1 MGTTVSIKC
10 YIPKEFSCREKT
22 SIHRLNRN
30 GEEVKGKDLRKKYSF
45 SNEDILQIKALGL
58 TLADV
63 DKQLTTYRRGATFL
77 KLVRPCIPGDGIR
90 SFSAVERNRLIK
102 RYDTEATKHSILK
115 FVPASGAASRMFAAW
130 FTAAQQG
137 SFGNTGLDRSFFADL
152 RKMPFYPTLEKDD
165 AVRLMLKKRN
175 VKTVLDR
182 ILLANGLQF
191 GWLPKALIPFHA
203 YRNGEVRTALE
214 EHLVEA
220 ASFNTSVRGIC
231 RLHFT
236 ISAEHAKAV
245 KALLKEII
253 PRYEKRRHIRFKID
267 LSEQSQATNII
278 AADEKNLPLRDDE
291 GHLVFRPGGHGA
303 LLNNLQ
309 ALDADLIV
317 VKNIDN
323 IAPDAL
329 KRKILSY
336 HKMLGG
342 LALQLRQSIFA
353 MLRHLEKDQI
363 DSQEIE
369 AMIVFCKSE
378 LNRVMPKNFSNLT
391 LTAKKKTIFKL
402 LNRPLRVCGMVQNE
416 GEPGGGPF
424 WVQEKDQSQTLQI
437 VESAHVDHNCASQ
450 KDIWS
455 RASHFNPVDMVCC
468 TKNYLGEKFDLA
480 DYVNQDAYLISPKTE
495 RGRKLKAQEMPGLW
509 NGGMSYWNTVFVEL
523 PLMVFNPVK
532 TVYDLLRDQHRGGAN
547 IK

>member
-1 MGTTVSIKC
+1 LK
-10 YIPKEFSCREKT
+10 RDD
-22 SIHRLNRN
+22 
-30 GEEVKGKDLRKKYSF
+30 EEVKGEDLKKKYSF

-58 TLADV
+58 LLADV
-63 DKQLTTYRRGATFL
+63 NKQLKTYRRGPTFL
-77 KLVRPCIPGDGIR
+77 KLLRPCIPGDGIR

-102 RYDTEATKHSILK
+102 RYDAEADKHSILK

-130 FTAAQQG
+130 FAAAQQG

-152 RKMPFYPTLEKDD
+152 RKMPFYPMLEKDD
-165 AVRLMLKKRN
+165 AVRLMLKKRD
-175 VKTVLDR
+175 VKAVLDR
-182 ILLANGLQF
+182 ILLSTGLQF

-203 YRNGEVRTALE
+203 YRSGEVRTALE

-220 ASFNTSVRGIC
+220 ASFNASDRGIC

-236 ISAEHAKAV
+236 LSAEHTKAF
-245 KALLKEII
+245 KALLREII
-253 PRYEKRRHIRFKID
+253 PRYEKRCHVRFKIG
-267 LSEQSQATNII
+267 LSEQSQATNMI
-278 AADEKNLPLRDDE
+278 AADEKNLPFRDDD

-303 LLNNLQ
+303 LLKNLQ
-309 ALDADLIV
+309 ALNADLIF

-329 KRKILSY
+329 QKKILPY
-336 HKMLGG
+336 KKMLGG
-342 LALQLRQSIFA
+342 LALQLRRSVFT

-363 DSQEIE
+363 DTHEIE
-369 AMIVFCKSE
+369 AMSVFCQSE
-378 LNRVMPKNFSNLT
+378 LNRAMPKNFSSKT
-391 LTAKKKTIFKL
+391 LAAKKKTIFEL
-402 LNRPLRVCGMVQNE
+402 LNRPLRVCGMVHNE

-437 VESAHVDHNCASQ
+437 VESAHVDHNRASQ
-450 KDIWS
+450 AEIWS
-455 RASHFNPVDMVCC
+455 RASYFNPVDMVCC

-495 RGRKLKAQEMPGLW
+495 RGRNLKAQEMPGLW
-509 NGGMSYWNTVFVEL
+509 NGGMAYWNTVFVAL

-532 TVYDLLRDQHRGGAN
+532 TVYDLLRPQHRGGTN
-547 IK
+547 FK